1 MTQKHTP
8 TPWAIRSCD
17 RFEGGEPVTEIYS
30 TVTDEVIAN
39 DQTYYPQAVK
49 PQNARL
55 IVPAVNAYE
64 ELLAALKRINGDLS
78 ELITAEHDDHTP
90 ESNCL
95 LCSALFTSYAAIAKA
110 SPQAQ

>member
-1 MTQKHTP
+1 MTQQHTP
-8 TPWAIRSCD
+8 GPWAIRDCN

-55 IVPAVNAYE
+55 IVPAVNAHE
-64 ELLAALKRINGDLS
+64 DLLEAAEQSLTAWLETQAAHGDVVARPF
-78 ELITAEHDDHTP
+78 LIEQ
-90 ESNCL
+90 L
-95 LCSALFTSYAAIAKA
+95 RAAIAKA
-110 SPQAQ
+110 TSPQAQ

>member
-8 TPWAIRSCD
+8 GPWAIRDCN

-64 ELLAALKRINGDLS
+64 ELLVALQEIAN
-78 ELITAEHDDHTP
+78 TPCDHGP
-90 ESNCL
+90 GYC
-95 LCSALFTSYAAIAKA
+95 ARDVARAAIAKTV
-110 SPQAQ
+110 SPQAP